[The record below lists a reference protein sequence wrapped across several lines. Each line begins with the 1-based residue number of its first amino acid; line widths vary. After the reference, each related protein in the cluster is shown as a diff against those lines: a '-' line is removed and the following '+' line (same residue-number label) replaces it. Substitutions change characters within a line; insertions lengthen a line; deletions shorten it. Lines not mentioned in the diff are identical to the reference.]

1 MNLQKEYKERGVN
14 MNSRQ
19 LPVKE
24 LDVIEVLPGCPFPGL
39 VYSKGIIRESL
50 SFMFCVVEFP
60 AEKRS
65 KDGQLMETFQG
76 RYWCI
81 PWKYLRVVESA
92 YDDKVCELMEEIQS
106 LEDDLMIARSCLTY
120 SEEMREIQ
128 YEQIKKLVED
138 IDMLRAELY
147 HLKSNGN

>member
-1 MNLQKEYKERGVN
+1 MSSK
-14 MNSRQ
+14 Q
-19 LPVKE
+19 LPMKE

-39 VYSKGIIRESL
+39 VYSKGIVRESL
-50 SFMFCVVEFP
+50 SFMSSVVEFP
-60 AEKRS
+60 ADKRS
-65 KDGQLMETFQG
+65 TDGQLMETFQG

-92 YDDKVCELMEEIQS
+92 YDDKVCELMEELQT
-106 LEDDLMIARSCLTY
+106 LEDDLMIARSCLVY

-138 IDMLRAELY
+138 IDMLKAELY

>member
-1 MNLQKEYKERGVN
+1 MG
-14 MNSRQ
+14 SRQ

-39 VYSKGIIRESL
+39 VYSKGIVRESL
-50 SFMFCVVEFP
+50 NFMSCVVEFP
-60 AEKRS
+60 ADKRS
-65 KDGQLMETFQG
+65 TDGALMETFQG

-92 YDDKVCELMEEIQS
+92 YDDKVGALEEEILG
-106 LEDDLMIARSCLTY
+106 LEADLVVARSWLAI
-120 SEEMREIQ
+120 SEELRENQAELIR
-128 YEQIKKLVED
+128 KLVED
-138 IDMLRAELY
+138 IDMLKAELY

>member
-1 MNLQKEYKERGVN
+1 MS
-14 MNSRQ
+14 SRQ

-39 VYSKGIIRESL
+39 VYSKGIVRESL
-50 SFMFCVVEFP
+50 SFISCVVEFP
-60 AEKRS
+60 ADKRS
-65 KDGQLMETFQG
+65 TDGNLMETFQG

-92 YDDKVCELMEEIQS
+92 YDDKVCELMEELQS
-106 LEDDLMIARSCLTY
+106 LEDDLMIARSCLVY

-138 IDMLRAELY
+138 IDLLKAELY
-147 HLKSNGN
+147 HLKFNGN

>member
-1 MNLQKEYKERGVN
+1 

-39 VYSKGIIRESL
+39 VYSEGIVRESL

-60 AEKRS
+60 ADKRS
-65 KDGQLMETFQG
+65 TAGNPAAQRPSGKDGALAETFQG

-81 PWKYLRVVESA
+81 PWKYLRVVESS
-92 YDDKVCELMEEIQS
+92 YDDHVGTLEEEILG
-106 LEDDLMIARSCLTY
+106 LEADLVVARSCIAI
-120 SEEMREIQ
+120 SEELREHQ
-128 YEQIKKLVED
+128 AELIKKLVED
-138 IDMLRAELY
+138 IDVLRKELY
-147 HLKSNGN
+147 LARGS

>member
-1 MNLQKEYKERGVN
+1 MTKP
-14 MNSRQ
+14 

-24 LDVIEVLPGCPFPGL
+24 LDVIEVLPGCPFQGL
-39 VYSKGIIRESL
+39 VYSKGIVRESL

-60 AEKRS
+60 ADKRS
-65 KDGQLMETFQG
+65 KDGNLMETFQG

-92 YDDKVCELMEEIQS
+92 YDDKVCELMEELQS
-106 LEDDLMIARSCLTY
+106 LEDDLMIARSCLVY

-138 IDMLRAELY
+138 IDILKAELY
-147 HLKSNGN
+147 HLKFNGN

>member
-1 MNLQKEYKERGVN
+1 MSSK
-14 MNSRQ
+14 Q

-24 LDVIEVLPGCPFPGL
+24 LDVIEVLPGCPFQGL
-39 VYSKGIIRESL
+39 VYSKGIVRESL
-50 SFMFCVVEFP
+50 GFMFCVVEFP
-60 AEKRS
+60 ADKRS

-92 YDDKVCELMEEIQS
+92 YDDKVCELTEELQS
-106 LEDDLMIARSCLTY
+106 LEDDLMIARSCLVY

-138 IDMLRAELY
+138 IDVLKAELY
-147 HLKSNGN
+147 HLKFNGN

>member
-1 MNLQKEYKERGVN
+1 MTKP
-14 MNSRQ
+14 
-19 LPVKE
+19 LPVKTN
-24 LDVIEVLPGCPFPGL
+24 DVVECLPGCLFPGL
-39 VYSKGIIRESL
+39 VYSKGIVRKSL
-50 SFMFCVVEFP
+50 SFMSCVVEFP
-60 AEKRS
+60 ADKRS

-92 YDDKVCELMEEIQS
+92 YDDKVCELMEELQS
-106 LEDDLMIARSCLTY
+106 LEDDLMIARSCLVY

-138 IDMLRAELY
+138 IDMLKAELY
-147 HLKSNGN
+147 HLKFNGN

>member
-1 MNLQKEYKERGVN
+1 MSSK
-14 MNSRQ
+14 Q

-24 LDVIEVLPGCPFPGL
+24 LHVIEVLPGYPFPGL
-39 VYSKGIIRESL
+39 VYSKGVVRESL
-50 SFMFCVVEFP
+50 NFMSCVVEFP
-60 AEKRS
+60 AEKYS
-65 KDGQLMETFQG
+65 STGLPNETLQG

-92 YDDKVCELMEEIQS
+92 YDDKVCELMEELQT
-106 LEDDLMIARSCLTY
+106 LEDDLTIARSCLVY

-138 IDMLRAELY
+138 IDVLRKELY
-147 HLKSNGN
+147 LTRGS

>member
-1 MNLQKEYKERGVN
+1 MSSK
-14 MNSRQ
+14 Q

-39 VYSKGIIRESL
+39 VSSKGIVRESL
-50 SFMFCVVEFP
+50 NFMSCVVEFP
-60 AEKRS
+60 ADKRS
-65 KDGQLMETFQG
+65 KDGALMETFQG

-92 YDDKVCELMEEIQS
+92 YDDKVCELMEELQS
-106 LEDDLMIARSCLTY
+106 LEDDLIIARSCLVY
-120 SEEMREIQ
+120 SEEMREMQ

-138 IDMLRAELY
+138 IDVLKAGLY
-147 HLKSNGN
+147 HLKFNGN

>member
-1 MNLQKEYKERGVN
+1 MS
-14 MNSRQ
+14 SRQ

-39 VYSKGIIRESL
+39 VYSKGIVRKSL
-50 SFMFCVVEFP
+50 SFMSCVVEFP

-65 KDGQLMETFQG
+65 KDVNLMETFQG

-81 PWKYLRVVESA
+81 PWKYLLVVESA
-92 YDDKVCELMEEIQS
+92 YDDKVCELMEELQS
-106 LEDDLMIARSCLTY
+106 LEDGLMIARSCLTY

-138 IDMLRAELY
+138 IDILKAELY

>member
-1 MNLQKEYKERGVN
+1 MTK
-14 MNSRQ
+14 S

-24 LDVIEVLPGCPFPGL
+24 KDVVEVLPGCPFSGL
-39 VYSKGIIRESL
+39 VYSKGIVRESL

-60 AEKRS
+60 ADKRS
-65 KDGQLMETFQG
+65 VDGNLMETFQG

-92 YDDKVCELMEEIQS
+92 YDDKVGALEEEILC
-106 LEDDLMIARSCLTY
+106 LEADLVVARSCIAI
-120 SEEMREIQ
+120 SEELRDQQSEL
-128 YEQIKKLVED
+128 IKKLVED
-138 IDMLRAELY
+138 IDILKAELY

>member
-1 MNLQKEYKERGVN
+1 MTKP
-14 MNSRQ
+14 
-19 LPVKE
+19 LPVKIN
-24 LDVIEVLPGCPFPGL
+24 DVVECLPGYPFPGL
-39 VYSKGIIRESL
+39 VYSKGIVRESL
-50 SFMFCVVEFP
+50 SFTSCVVEFP
-60 AEKRS
+60 ADKRS

-92 YDDKVCELMEEIQS
+92 YDDKVCELMEELQS
-106 LEDDLMIARSCLTY
+106 LEDDLMIARSCLVY

-138 IDMLRAELY
+138 IDVLRKELY
-147 HLKSNGN
+147 LVRGS

>member
-1 MNLQKEYKERGVN
+1 MS
-14 MNSRQ
+14 SRQ

-39 VYSKGIIRESL
+39 VYSKGIVRESL
-50 SFMFCVVEFP
+50 SFMACVVEFP

-76 RYWCI
+76 RYWYI

-92 YDDKVCELMEEIQS
+92 YDDKVCELMEELQT
-106 LEDDLMIARSCLTY
+106 LEDDLMIARSCLVY

-138 IDMLRAELY
+138 IDMLKAELY
-147 HLKSNGN
+147 HLKFNGN